1 MSEAKY
7 DVLAIGNAIFDV
19 LVRTDEKFLSRHG
32 MTKGGMA
39 LIDETRAASIYRE
52 MRNAHDWGRQFPET
66 LDAAA
71 LDKLASLPPREM
83 RRSIQSAFGN
93 AKLAGRS
100 EVGADD
106 IHDTRAGRKNRIGF

>member
-39 LIDETRAASIYRE
+39 LIDEARAASIYRDMGPATE
-52 MRNAHDWGRQFPET
+52 MSGGS
-66 LDAAA
+66 AANTIVGI
-71 LDKLASLPPREM
+71 ASLGARAAYVGKVKDDQIGKLYTHDI
-83 RRSIQSAFGN
+83 RAARVAFE
-93 AKLAGRS
+93 KKPD
-100 EVGADD
+100 ADRTA
-106 IHDTRAGRKNRIGF
+106 TRC